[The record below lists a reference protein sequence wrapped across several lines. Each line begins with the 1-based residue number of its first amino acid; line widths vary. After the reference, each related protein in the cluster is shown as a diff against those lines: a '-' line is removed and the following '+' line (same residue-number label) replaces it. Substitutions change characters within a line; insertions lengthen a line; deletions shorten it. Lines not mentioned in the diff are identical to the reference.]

1 MEEIL
6 SVKGLT
12 RKYSPS
18 AGVEGVDFSLRRG
31 EILAYLGHNGAGKT
45 TTVRLLLGLLKA
57 GAGEIRYFGE
67 LRDTY
72 SEDFDRFRAR
82 IGVCL
87 DNPGFY
93 PDMSAMEN
101 LELFAGLYG
110 LEGAAFE
117 EKVVPL
123 LKELELYDVR
133 RDKVSGFSK
142 GMLQKLS
149 LIRAMQHGP
158 ELLFLDEPMSGLD
171 PAARV
176 MMRDYLL
183 RLAREKGVSIFLTSH
198 DLNEVEQTA
207 DSIVILEKGR
217 VRLSGALKDLKA
229 ERAGHGYVVVFRAV
243 PSTEALAAFASALRS
258 SVSGTET
265 GTVHLA
271 AESEISITSA
281 LEEGKKLGLEV
292 VEFRREEVS
301 LETIYFDSL
310 RRNETAA

>member
-1 MEEIL
+1 MDEIL
-6 SVKGLT
+6 SVNGLT
-12 RKYSPS
+12 RKYSQNT
-18 AGVEGVDFSLRRG
+18 GVECVDFTLRKG
-31 EILAYLGHNGAGKT
+31 EILACLGHNGAGKT
-45 TTVRLLLGLLKA
+45 TTVRLLLGLLKT

-67 LRDTY
+67 PRDTY

-93 PDMSAMEN
+93 PDMSAMDN

-117 EKVVPL
+117 EKAVPL

-158 ELLFLDEPMSGLD
+158 ELLFLDEPMTGLD

-176 MMRDYLL
+176 LMRDYLL
-183 RLAREKGVSIFLTSH
+183 GLARKKGVSIFLTSH
-198 DLNEVEQTA
+198 DLNEVEQIA

-217 VRLSGALKDLKA
+217 VRLSGSLKSLKA
-229 ERAGHGYVVVFRAV
+229 ERSAHGYVVVFRSV
-243 PSTEALAAFASALRS
+243 PSKEALAAFASALRS
-258 SVSGTET
+258 TVSGTEAVS
-265 GTVHLA
+265 VHLEA
-271 AESEISITSA
+271 DGELSIALA
-281 LEEGKKLGLEV
+281 LEEGKKLGLDV
-292 VEFRREEVS
+292 VEFRRADVS

-310 RRNETAA
+310 RRNESAG